1 MKPIVLSS
9 RQICA
14 VECVHNGRNVV
25 IASVYMP
32 CDKQSNHISD
42 EKIEVINDLEY
53 MLESDEHDEHLF
65 MGDWNSDFNRNN
77 TQSKELTNFLERNGL
92 MAVPHSGTFTYQSHD
107 LKNRSLIDHIFVL
120 ESGQYSHNCGPIQH
134 LHHGCNLSLHIPL
147 ICNITVPDDS
157 VRLPLSNDNP
167 NRRESHAWYRVTNDD
182 IYSYQNILN
191 VSLHELH
198 NNQNLFQCNDLNC
211 RKTEHLKAI
220 TDYCVS
226 LVDICIDADAET
238 FPKCSPKKH
247 LKPYWSE
254 MIQPHKDCSLFWHSI
269 WVENGKPRN
278 GIIAQIMRQTRAKY
292 HYFVRWATSN
302 WATSRLR
309 RSRMA
314 DNVTSGET
322 RNFWTEC
329 KRMTRSSTVNRCAEI
344 DGVSVDENIAE
355 LFANKYQ
362 EIYNSHHVNDSELQ
376 ELRLVIESRLQAADS
391 ISISYIKSDE
401 VTDAIKQLNSNK
413 SDGNYGLYSNHL
425 LLSSFHFREHL
436 AKLFTCML
444 HHGHNPDYI
453 LEAVISSI
461 PKNSKGDINSSDNYR
476 GIALSSALGK
486 VLDLIILS
494 RYTSNLSSSDL
505 RFAFKAKHSTVMF
518 TSALKEIISHYTKR
532 ASNVYM
538 CSLDAT
544 KAFDKVIL

>member
-1 MKPIVLSS
+1 
-9 RQICA
+9 
-14 VECVHNGRNVV
+14 
-25 IASVYMP
+25 
-32 CDKQSNHISD
+32 
-42 EKIEVINDLEY
+42 
-53 MLESDEHDEHLF
+53 
-65 MGDWNSDFNRNN
+65 
-77 TQSKELTNFLERNGL
+77 
-92 MAVPHSGTFTYQSHD
+92 MAVPHSDTFTYQSHD

-134 LHHGCNLSLHIPL
+134 LHHGCNLSSHIPL

-167 NRRESHAWYRVTNDD
+167 NRRESHAWYRVTNDN

-226 LVDICIDADAET
+226 LVNICIDAGAET
-238 FPKCSPKKH
+238 FPKCSPQKH

-302 WATSRLR
+302 QASLR

-314 DNVTSGET
+314 ENVTSGDM

-329 KRMTRSSTVNRCAEI
+329 KRITRSSTLNRCAEI
-344 DGVSVDENIAE
+344 DGVSGDENIAE

-362 EIYNSHHVNDSELQ
+362 EIYNSHHVNDSELR
-376 ELRLVIESRLQAADS
+376 ELRSVIESRLQAEDS

-413 SDGNYGLYSNHL
+413 SDGNYGL
-425 LLSSFHFREHL
+425 
-436 AKLFTCML
+436 
-444 HHGHNPDYI
+444 
-453 LEAVISSI
+453 
-461 PKNSKGDINSSDNYR
+461 
-476 GIALSSALGK
+476 
-486 VLDLIILS
+486 
-494 RYTSNLSSSDL
+494 
-505 RFAFKAKHSTVMF
+505 
-518 TSALKEIISHYTKR
+518 
-532 ASNVYM
+532 
-538 CSLDAT
+538 
-544 KAFDKVIL
+544 